1 MMVDGIVIDVR
12 DLPESIRGQSS
23 DLVAPDETMISLQ
36 ELQQRHTIR
45 VLERV
50 GGNKSQAAE
59 ILGISRATIYQLLA
73 QARLGSSA

>member
-1 MMVDGIVIDVR
+1 VIDVR
-12 DLPESIRGQSS
+12 DLPEPIRLQSRELS
-23 DLVAPDETMISLQ
+23 APDETMISLE
-36 ELQQRHTIR
+36 ELQKRHTMK

-73 QARLGSSA
+73 QTRTGRSA